1 MMNSSLNQEPKKT
14 SALFA
19 RVEAFVE
26 KLLLQGTDRV
36 GTDPELIAAVRH
48 ANFNGVMFFVLDIFL
63 AGLFYLVLDTHYLS
77 VALVVSALLFI
88 VGSVGF
94 NSMGWT
100 TLSRVSTV
108 SIGSFL
114 VCFCAFYL
122 GAESLAACSLLLG
135 AVFPFI
141 YFSSRE
147 KWAISIC
154 LSVPVLCYALLVF
167 MDYEFGPRVQF
178 QSEGAKRAIQFIF
191 FLVPLVG
198 VAANARKAVLAR
210 DAKNRELAESKHQ
223 LEVVFHALSHD
234 LATPL
239 QTVAF
244 LSKVASEGRF
254 AEKHIPRLQGASDQT
269 MRIFK
274 NLIKISQLTSQKS
287 KLQMETCSLREALQE
302 AVEFADGIASKKQI
316 RIELLPSE
324 DAKVVIERE
333 AFIFQVI
340 TNFLTNAVKFSKEN
354 DLIQIR
360 VQHLPMGRVCVTI
373 VDHGQGI
380 EPHRIPNLFSWRM
393 QTSTTGTLGEK
404 GTGHGLP
411 LAKKF
416 LDAMGGE
423 IEVVSR
429 TVEMDPVH
437 HGSEVRIIL
446 LTASA

>member
-1 MMNSSLNQEPKKT
+1 M
-14 SALFA
+14 
-19 RVEAFVE
+19 
-26 KLLLQGTDRV
+26 
-36 GTDPELIAAVRH
+36 
-48 ANFNGVMFFVLDIFL
+48 
-63 AGLFYLVLDTHYLS
+63 
-77 VALVVSALLFI
+77 
-88 VGSVGF
+88 
-94 NSMGWT
+94 
-100 TLSRVSTV
+100 
-108 SIGSFL
+108 
-114 VCFCAFYL
+114 
-122 GAESLAACSLLLG
+122 
-135 AVFPFI
+135 
-141 YFSSRE
+141 
-147 KWAISIC
+147 
-154 LSVPVLCYALLVF
+154 
-167 MDYEFGPRVQF
+167 
-178 QSEGAKRAIQFIF
+178 
-191 FLVPLVG
+191 VPLVG

-274 NLIKISQLTSQKS
+274 NLIKISQLTSHKA

-302 AVEFADGIASKKQI
+302 AVDFAEPMASKKQI
-316 RIELLPSE
+316 RIELAPSE
-324 DAKVVIERE
+324 DVKVVIERE

-354 DLIQIR
+354 DLIQIL
-360 VQHLPMGRVCVTI
+360 VQHSSNDLFPGRVRVVI
-373 VDHGQGI
+373 VDRGQGI
-380 EPHRIPNLFSWRM
+380 EPHRIQNLFSWKLE
-393 QTSTTGTLGEK
+393 TSTAGTLGEK

-423 IEVVSR
+423 IEVISR
-429 TVEMDPVH
+429 TVEMDPVN